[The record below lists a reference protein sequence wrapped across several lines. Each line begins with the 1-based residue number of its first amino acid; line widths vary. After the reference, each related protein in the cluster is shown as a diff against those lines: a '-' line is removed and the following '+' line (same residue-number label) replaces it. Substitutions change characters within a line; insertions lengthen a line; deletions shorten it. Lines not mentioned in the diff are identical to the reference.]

1 MRVYL
6 RFEAVCKKSGVAHL
20 SPHLITRLKF
30 DQKIAKAVAGYL
42 EFILIKWLNPALLP
56 HRIHPTRVQPTQSP
70 HDWNPITKRNI
81 ICLIVETGLEKK
93 GGSNRENQLT
103 KAMFLGD

>member
-56 HRIHPTRVQPTQSP
+56 HRIHPTPYTSNEGATNPEPT
-70 HDWNPITKRNI
+70 R
-81 ICLIVETGLEKK
+81 LEP
-93 GGSNRENQLT
+93 NH
-103 KAMFLGD
+103 